1 MRTFKYDLLEVIKN
15 RWSARA
21 FSNEIVNKEDIYALL
36 EAASYAPSAMN
47 EQPWRF
53 ILGYENEVLIKL
65 RESLTL
71 SNQEWANKA
80 PVLVCLLSH
89 RFHARNGK
97 ENKYHVFDSGSAF
110 AFLSLEATNRGLIA
124 HPMGGF
130 NKDKVREDFK
140 ISDEYDIVLM
150 IAIGYLGDKSL
161 LSESNQLRE
170 NPGSRKSFEENII
183 VE

>member
-1 MRTFKYDLLEVIKN
+1 MRTFKYELLEVIRN

-21 FSNEIVNKEDIYALL
+21 FSNQRVKKDDIYALI
-36 EAASYAPSAMN
+36 EAASYAPSSMN

-53 ILGYENEVLIKL
+53 ILGYENDVLLKL
-65 RESLTL
+65 RDSLTS
-71 SNQEWANKA
+71 SNQEWANQA
-80 PVLVCLLSH
+80 PVLICLISH

-97 ENKYHVFDSGSAF
+97 ENKYNVFDSGSAF

-130 NKDKVREDFK
+130 DKEKIRESFN

-150 IAIGYLGDKSL
+150 IAVGYLGDKSL

-170 NPGSRKSFEENII
+170 KPGSRKSFEENII

>member
-21 FSNEIVNKEDIYALL
+21 FSDEIVEKDDIYALL
-36 EAASYAPSAMN
+36 EAANYAPSAMN

-53 ILGYENEVLIKL
+53 ILGYDNDVLLKL

-71 SNQEWANKA
+71 SNQEWANRA
-80 PVLVCLLSH
+80 PVLICLLSH

-97 ENKYHVFDSGSAF
+97 ENKFHVFDSGSAF

-130 NKDKVREDFK
+130 DKEKIREDFK

>member
-1 MRTFKYDLLEVIKN
+1 MRTFKYDVLDVIKN

-21 FSNEIVNKEDIYALL
+21 LSDKKINKEEIYALL
-36 EAASYAPSAMN
+36 EAASYAPSSMN

-53 ILGYENEVLIKL
+53 ILGFEEEVLNKL
-65 RESLTL
+65 RESLTI
-71 SNQEWANKA
+71 SNREWAINA
-80 PVLVCLLSH
+80 PVLVCLLAH
-89 RFHARNGK
+89 KFHVRNGK

-110 AFLSLEATNRGLIA
+110 AFLSLEATKRGLIA

-130 NKDKVREDFK
+130 DKEMVKKDFK
-140 ISDEYDIVLM
+140 ISDEYEIVLM
-150 IAIGYLGDKSL
+150 IAIGYLGDKSI

-170 NPGSRKSFEENII
+170 NPGNRKSFEENII

>member
-1 MRTFKYDLLEVIKN
+1 MRTFKYDLLEVIQN

-21 FSNEIVNKEDIYALL
+21 FSDEIVEKDDIYALL

-53 ILGYENEVLIKL
+53 ILGYDNDVLIKL

-71 SNQEWANKA
+71 SNQEWANRA
-80 PVLVCLLSH
+80 PVLICLLSH

-97 ENKYHVFDSGSAF
+97 ENKFHVFDSGSAF

-130 NKDKVREDFK
+130 DKEKIREDFK

>member
-1 MRTFKYDLLEVIKN
+1 MRTFKYNVLEVIKK

-21 FSNEIVNKEDIYALL
+21 FSDELVEKDDIYALL
-36 EAASYAPSAMN
+36 EAACYAPSAMN

-53 ILGYENEVLIKL
+53 IVGYGNDALLKL

-97 ENKYHVFDSGSAF
+97 ENKFHVFDSGSAF

-130 NKDKVREDFK
+130 DKEKVREDFK

>member
-1 MRTFKYDLLEVIKN
+1 MRTFKYDVLDVIKN

-21 FSNEIVNKEDIYALL
+21 LSDKKVNKDDIYALL

-53 ILGYENEVLIKL
+53 ILGCEEEVLLKL
-65 RESLTL
+65 RETLTTN
-71 SNQEWANKA
+71 NQEWANRA
-80 PVLVCLLSH
+80 PVLVCLLANKYH
-89 RFHARNGK
+89 LRNGK
-97 ENKYHVFDSGSAF
+97 ENKYHIFDSGTAF
-110 AFLSLEATNRGLIA
+110 GFLSLEATKRGLIA

-130 NKDKVREDFK
+130 DKEKIKETFK
-140 ISDEYDIVLM
+140 ISDEYEILLM
-150 IAIGYLGDKSL
+150 IAIGYLDDKSI

-170 NPGSRKSFEENII
+170 NPGLRKSLEENII